1 MEKTNDKKIK
11 KSDFYKS
18 KKPFKAD
25 DIDVIKVLV
34 SEEEPY
40 GINGSILLD
49 IVTMMLLDL
58 YA

>member
-1 MEKTNDKKIK
+1 MERTNDKKIK
-11 KSDFYKS
+11 KSDFYKN

-58 YA
+58 YT